1 LLFFCI
7 LQDWDWFAELSKRG
21 YYLGE
26 NPQDNPYF
34 SRSSQNR
41 LAPPSARRSVMQY
54 TQMLGSHLSQQIGDW
69 AQLLQYA
76 VDTGGEDGDEDEGS
90 NVEEEEEEEDD
101 DDDDD
106 DEEEEEEE
114 EDNDDKDDDND
125 DDKGDEGDERV
136 EEEI

>member
-1 LLFFCI
+1 M
-7 LQDWDWFAELSKRG
+7 QDWDWFAELSKRG

-90 NVEEEEEEEDD
+90 NVEEEEEEDDEGSNVEEEEEEDD
-101 DDDDD
+101 EGINV
-106 DEEEEEEE
+106 EEEEEEE
-114 EDNDDKDDDND
+114 E
-125 DDKGDEGDERV
+125 ERGSEKEEEEEEE